1 MDVNKP
7 VNVTGKLTATSINLE
22 NTDLASGAADAINKM
37 VNVTSTADELNILS
51 GVSVTSTEVDLLS
64 GAEAGKVKNGKTA
77 VYSSSGEL
85 KATNVSTA
93 TLSADTSAI
102 IGNVSISNG
111 VTVDS
116 GGVISFSDNNLTT
129 TGNIT
134 GNNVIV
140 NGNLTVNGSTTTYPV
155 KM

>member
-1 MDVNKP
+1 MLHQLQMIKY
-7 VNVTGKLTATSINLE
+7 SR
-22 NTDLASGAADAINKM
+22 
-37 VNVTSTADELNILS
+37 
-51 GVSVTSTEVDLLS
+51 GVSVTSSEVDLLS

-93 TLSADTSAI
+93 TLSADTS
-102 IGNVSISNG
+102 
-111 VTVDS
+111 
-116 GGVISFSDNNLTT
+116 VILEMSASTMVHFWFWRCIPFSDNNLTT

-140 NGNLTVNGSTTTYPV
+140 NGNLTVNGNNATVSSENL
-155 KM
+155 